1 MTLAQFMLPGESVIY
16 ESPGDV
22 YYRRTRH
29 RVLITGERLLLHG
42 VTGVFGPKERVVAEP
57 LADIRHLEYSE
68 AGLLSTRGRLD
79 VRFADETVSLTGE
92 PEMIKGVWLALQ
104 QQTRRPP
111 FGAADEEVTLVVPP
125 PPLFDELP
133 HPPAQVEPLP
143 ASALTRRPPSAG
155 PSRALVIGAL
165 CLSVLV
171 AAGALFLSR
180 RPRPNVTA
188 PEAQPSATDSP
199 AAPTPAPTPVSVRV
213 MDETFTLDEG
223 SHRAVKFTVPAEAGA
238 ALLSGGF
245 RVTSGNYID
254 FYVMGEAQYDR
265 FAKGGPPDVT
275 SAVYREEQ
283 WNARVGERLSPG
295 AYYLV
300 FDNYDSG
307 DGAQTVAAEFVLVS
321 EQ

>member
-1 MTLAQFMLPGESVIY
+1 
-16 ESPGDV
+16 
-22 YYRRTRH
+22 
-29 RVLITGERLLLHG
+29 
-42 VTGVFGPKERVVAEP
+42 
-57 LADIRHLEYSE
+57 
-68 AGLLSTRGRLD
+68 
-79 VRFADETVSLTGE
+79 
-92 PEMIKGVWLALQ
+92 MIKGVWLALQ

-143 ASALTRRPPSAG
+143 AAALAHRPPSAW

-165 CLSVLV
+165 SLFVLV
-171 AAGALFLSR
+171 AAGAIFLSR
-180 RPRPNVTA
+180 RPRPNVPA
-188 PEAQPSATDSP
+188 PEAHPPATDSP
-199 AAPTPAPTPVSVRV
+199 AAPTPTPTPVSVRV

-223 SHRAVKFTVPAEAGA
+223 SHRAVKFTVPAAAGA
-238 ALLSGGF
+238 ARLSGGF

-254 FYVMGEAQYDR
+254 FYVMGETQYDR
-265 FAKGGPPDVT
+265 FAKGAPPDVT

-283 WNARVGERLSPG
+283 WNARVGERLAPG

-307 DGAQTVAAEFVLVS
+307 DGAQTVAAEFVVVA